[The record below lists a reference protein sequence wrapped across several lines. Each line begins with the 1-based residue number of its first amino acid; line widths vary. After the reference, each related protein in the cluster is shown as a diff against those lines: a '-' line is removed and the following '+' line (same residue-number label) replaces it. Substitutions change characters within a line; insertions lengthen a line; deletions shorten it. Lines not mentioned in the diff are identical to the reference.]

1 MLEDLRTNIIT
12 LLDTLFNGDNYKLWV
27 ALILCLILALAYT
40 VFKNVINPT
49 NIIDSKNSQLIFLV
63 SIACAVALFY
73 FVVYRNSYKDKTTPQ
88 NFDSTFMKPLLN
100 LFKGLGSILLI
111 ILIPVIL
118 ISMVFM
124 LYSKYT
130 TLFFLTQIILGLG
143 IVMTTLGIIAYF
155 FSMHKDD
162 KDDDFIK
169 KLGTGEKLDT
179 IEFILNLIKYIIFFI
194 PCLLVIGTENLHRDI
209 KGTPT
214 PVFMLLI
221 LELVLVCLVFF
232 IPVVVSFLGRLN
244 KHDLLAGQGPVYLD
258 KYREIGNYQNFSR
271 TKIAPTNKTMTLFD
285 MNSNPHYNVKTELNV
300 DNRMKSPYK
309 YTYSISFYLYI
320 NPQPPNTSAAYSG
333 KDSVLF
339 DYAGKPR
346 IVYNGR
352 TRTLAVKSQTLS
364 SNNGDGGAELK
375 TIYETTDFKYQKWL
389 FFVVNYE
396 DNVIDVF
403 IDGILVGSQENVPPF
418 FGDDKVSIG
427 EENGIQGSIR
437 DIYYYEKT
445 RPPDAMQFMF

>member
-1 MLEDLRTNIIT
+1 
-12 LLDTLFNGDNYKLWV
+12 
-27 ALILCLILALAYT
+27 
-40 VFKNVINPT
+40 
-49 NIIDSKNSQLIFLV
+49 
-63 SIACAVALFY
+63 
-73 FVVYRNSYKDKTTPQ
+73 
-88 NFDSTFMKPLLN
+88 
-100 LFKGLGSILLI
+100 
-111 ILIPVIL
+111 
-118 ISMVFM
+118 
-124 LYSKYT
+124 
-130 TLFFLTQIILGLG
+130 
-143 IVMTTLGIIAYF
+143 
-155 FSMHKDD
+155 
-162 KDDDFIK
+162 
-169 KLGTGEKLDT
+169 
-179 IEFILNLIKYIIFFI
+179 
-194 PCLLVIGTENLHRDI
+194 
-209 KGTPT
+209 
-214 PVFMLLI
+214 
-221 LELVLVCLVFF
+221 
-232 IPVVVSFLGRLN
+232 
-244 KHDLLAGQGPVYLD
+244 
-258 KYREIGNYQNFSR
+258 
-271 TKIAPTNKTMTLFD
+271 MTLFD